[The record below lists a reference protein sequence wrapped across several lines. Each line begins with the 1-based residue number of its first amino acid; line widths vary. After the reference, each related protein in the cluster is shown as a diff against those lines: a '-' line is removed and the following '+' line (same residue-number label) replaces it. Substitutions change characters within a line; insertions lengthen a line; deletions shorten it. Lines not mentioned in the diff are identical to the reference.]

1 MVLNSQAKYMDML
14 SKVNTKQLACSP
26 FCPAMVT
33 TADKSRGKF
42 AGEES
47 EKKGITVE
55 GRTGEK
61 DM

>member
-1 MVLNSQAKYMDML
+1 ML

-33 TADKSRGKF
+33 TADRARGKF

-47 EKKGITVE
+47 EKKGTTVE
-55 GRTGEK
+55 GRTGK
-61 DM
+61 KNM